1 MIVKEGMEVIE
12 IIKELLAEVMGD
24 AAAAGSWN
32 DDTDI
37 INDIG
42 IDSLQIVRFMMALE
56 DRLGISL
63 DYEDL
68 SFDDFSSIRSLA
80 DYIEKQTDR

>member
-1 MIVKEGMEVIE
+1 MIVKEGMEVTE

>member
-1 MIVKEGMEVIE
+1 MELTE

-24 AAAAGSWN
+24 DAQPGSWN

-42 IDSLQIVRFMMALE
+42 IDSLQIVRFMLALE

-68 SFDDFSSIRSLA
+68 SFDDFSSISRLA
-80 DYIEKQTDR
+80 EYTEKQTDR

>member
-1 MIVKEGMEVIE
+1 MIVKEGMEVTE

-56 DRLGISL
+56 DILGISL

-68 SFDDFSSIRSLA
+68 SFDDFSSISRLA
-80 DYIEKQTDR
+80 EYIEKQTDR

>member
-1 MIVKEGMEVIE
+1 MVQLTE
-12 IIKELLAEVMGD
+12 IIKETLIEVMD
-24 AAAAGSWN
+24 NASESESWN

-42 IDSLQIVRFMMALE
+42 IDSLQIVRFMMAIE
-56 DRLGISL
+56 DKLGISI

-68 SFDDFSSIRSLA
+68 SFDDFSSIRALA
-80 DYIEKQTDR
+80 AFLEKQTADVKD